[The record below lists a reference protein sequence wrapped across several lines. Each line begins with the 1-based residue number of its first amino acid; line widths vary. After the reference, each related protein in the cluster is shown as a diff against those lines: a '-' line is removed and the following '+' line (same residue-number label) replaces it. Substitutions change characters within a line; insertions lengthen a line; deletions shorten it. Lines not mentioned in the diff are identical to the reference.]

1 MKKRIMISVVVVV
14 MLVGS
19 AYLAAAA
26 GGPGFHGKGGG
37 PGMRMER
44 MAEVLDLTDT
54 QKEKVSAILKAEQE
68 KTAPLRQQLAEN
80 REKMMQTTLPE
91 KFDEAAVR
99 AIATKQAQI
108 KTEMMVSH
116 ARAKS
121 EIHAL
126 LTPEQRTLAQKL
138 GPMMGPRHERMQRF
152 GGDE

>member
-1 MKKRIMISVVVVV
+1 
-14 MLVGS
+14 
-19 AYLAAAA
+19 
-26 GGPGFHGKGGG
+26 
-37 PGMRMER
+37 MER
-44 MAEVLDLTDT
+44 MVEVLDLTDT

-80 REKMMQTTLPE
+80 REKMMQTTLSE

>member
-1 MKKRIMISVVVVV
+1 MKRRIMMSLVVVV

-44 MAEVLDLTDT
+44 MVEVLDLTDT

-80 REKMMQTTLPE
+80 REKMMQTTLSE